1 MVCYHMLVLVVDD
14 EPRIR
19 ELLKY
24 SLEKCDFVVKTA
36 ADGLTALEMAH
47 RLCPALIVLD
57 LMLPGKDGF
66 EVCRTLREIPETA
79 DIPVIMLTAR
89 NQEMDKVLGLELGA
103 DDYLTKPFSPRELVA
118 RVKAQLRRA
127 TRVNPGGVKHSPAI
141 VCGELTIHP
150 DRHQVFRNSQE
161 IVLSRKEFSLLL
173 TLASRPGQV
182 FTREQLLG
190 LVWDYGS
197 SGDTRTIDVHIRYL
211 RRKLEF
217 DPAQPK
223 IIQTVRGVGYR
234 FQDRKVL

>member
-1 MVCYHMLVLVVDD
+1 MLVLVVDD

-24 SLEKCDFVVKTA
+24 SLGKCDFVVETA
-36 ADGLTALEMAH
+36 ADSLTALEMAR
-47 RLCPALIVLD
+47 RLCPVLIVLD

-66 EVCRTLREIPETA
+66 EVCRTLRETPETA
-79 DIPVIMLTAR
+79 DIPMIMLTAR

-103 DDYLTKPFSPRELVA
+103 DDYLTKPFSPRKLVA

-127 TRVNPGGVKHSPAI
+127 AGRNQDRMKRSPSI

-182 FTREQLLG
+182 FTREKLLE

-197 SGDTRTIDVHIRYL
+197 PEDTRTVDVHIRYL

-217 DPAQPK
+217 DPAKPQ

-234 FQDRKVL
+234 FQDRKIL